1 MANAITADRTAAL
14 DPVLQ
19 ALAEPHRRAILRL
32 VQHNKMAA
40 GEIAAHFGKTR
51 PAISQHLR
59 VLVDAGLVTMR
70 SEGNR
75 RLYRARLQGLAELR
89 RYLEEYRGERLTLL
103 KAAAEAE
110 EGKLKA

>member
-1 MANAITADRTAAL
+1 MTNTIMADRTAAL
-14 DPVLQ
+14 DSVLQ
-19 ALAEPHRRAILRL
+19 ALTEPHRRAILRL
-32 VQHNKMAA
+32 VQHD
-40 GEIAAHFGKTR
+40 EIAAHFDVTR

-89 RYLEEYRGERLTLL
+89 RYLEEYRDERLTLL